1 MRCQICNQ
9 ETENFSKNKYTGKYE
24 SICSKCRKEIMDCN
38 RLYDDIDEDVVDDN
52 MSFNDFLNYL
62 KEIGECQ

>member
-9 ETENFSKNKYTGKYE
+9 ITDNYTKNKQTGKYE

-38 RLYDDIDEDVVDDN
+38 RLYDDFDEDLIDDN
-52 MSFNDFLNYL
+52 MTFEEFLDYL
-62 KEIGECQ
+62 KEVEN